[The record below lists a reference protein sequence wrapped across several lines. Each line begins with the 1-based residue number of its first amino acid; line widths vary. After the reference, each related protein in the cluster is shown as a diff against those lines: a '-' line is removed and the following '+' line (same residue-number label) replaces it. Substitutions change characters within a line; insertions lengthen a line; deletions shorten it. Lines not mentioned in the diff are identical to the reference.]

1 MDLFSKYNLEI
12 NSNQTVVTADKDKQI
27 LSHFIDYWNSAN
39 EIKEDLLPEIESVL
53 NGLKDYN
60 DIGGDVIGLAYVKK
74 DNTSLEMSD
83 LGFVDYILPTSDFKS
98 LILEWL
104 EFLENQRS

>member
-1 MDLFSKYNLEI
+1 MDLFKKYNLEI
-12 NSNQTVVTADKDKQI
+12 NNNQTVVTVDKDKQI
-27 LSHFIDYWNSAN
+27 LSHFIDYWNN
-39 EIKEDLLPEIESVL
+39 VDEIKEDLLPEIESVL
-53 NGLKDYN
+53 NDSKSYN

-83 LGFVDYILPTSDFKS
+83 LGFANYLLPTLEFKG

-104 EFLENQRS
+104 NYLENKS